1 MSDVV
6 VLTGN
11 LLYSSAM
18 RASRPHTSSGP
29 HPSEH
34 PPTRPSRR
42 HALPARPSTSSGIPD
57 QTNPQLVPIVVTSPF
72 AGVSPVPP
80 FADFMPTRRRSANKR
95 KEGAPPSR
103 PHAVAATS
111 ARVDLPKKDAHFS
124 TADRAILH
132 ELKLGAAARES
143 QFKMKGNKKHH
154 PYTAKEA
161 PYPLNYERP
170 VIDHDVW
177 ETMFIKQLSGSHTFH
192 VFDVPPTKVLDLGC
206 GSGYWI
212 LECAK
217 QWRVSYP
224 STLIAA
230 GAQSKLAIVTVGS
243 PELRV
248 RLDLV
253 PLHPDLSLLRSSDLG
268 SRITWLQ
275 ANCLEGLPFPNEEFD
290 FVHIKRLAHGIP
302 EDKWDGLLEEIL
314 RVMKPGA
321 AIEMVEEDLFFPG
334 RFLDPPPPHRSPT
347 TPRPSFTTP
356 LPIHH
361 QHNGLH
367 RDTNGQ
373 WNLSQHGST
382 LTSTSAFYNPSMFSP
397 SLPSVF
403 GTASMS
409 TLPVSFHDTD
419 TMSSLDI
426 PNHLLSD
433 SSRQESTAPLNPRDH
448 SLLEYIYTEM
458 HAARFINLSPLSQ
471 LAHSLPLYFINVRS
485 HAPIMFMFPPPDLAR
500 VRWQLSQPIG
510 ETSHSDGELRSA
522 QPSHKYADKTGPVTV
537 IGGRHILHQAQQ
549 YVVLDES
556 AVAPGTKTA
565 RQKATPTTTTSHL
578 PASPGTPT
586 KSSFPST
593 SPRVSSEASLFSEEG
608 STSTTTTA
616 YSHAVGEET
625 NMASWFN
632 TLPNQRLKFDLQNLN
647 LHLSMRIMEILA
659 CTEAMWEWV
668 CEYQDTRRQ
677 PQTYK
682 GSSQSRG
689 DADRFRTELVG
700 MSRSEFD
707 VLSTRFEFD
716 MHDCINMNSRTT
728 SAFHTPIPTFARTS
742 DRKAFDDACEKW
754 DEYQMKQRA
763 RRMPPRPAGVQPKK
777 GSSDLSESLD
787 PDDLEAAGPTRQ
799 RLSRTFRV
807 FCAWKAS

>member
-11 LLYSSAM
+11 LFCSSAM

-34 PPTRPSRR
+34 PPTRPTRR
-42 HALPARPSTSSGIPD
+42 HALPARPSTSSGVPD

-103 PHAVAATS
+103 PHAVPATS
-111 ARVDLPKKDAHFS
+111 TTRADLPKKDAQFS

-154 PYTAKEA
+154 PYPAKEA

-206 GSGYWI
+206 GEHTLATHIFWSLLYLAGSGYWI

-217 QWRVSYP
+217 QWRNCEF
-224 STLIAA
+224 
-230 GAQSKLAIVTVGS
+230 VG
-243 PELRV
+243 
-248 RLDLV
+248 LDLV

-268 SRITWLQ
+268 SRITWVQ

-302 EDKWDGLLEEIL
+302 EDKWDFLFEEIS

-334 RFLDPPPPHRSPT
+334 RFLDLPPQHRSPT
-347 TPRPSFTTP
+347 TPRPSFAAP
-356 LPIHH
+356 LPVHH
-361 QHNGLH
+361 QPNGFH
-367 RDTNGQ
+367 DTNDQ

-382 LTSTSAFYNPSMFSP
+382 STSASAFYNPSIYSP

-403 GTASMS
+403 GTASLS
-409 TLPVSFHDTD
+409 TLPVSLHDTD

-426 PNHLLSD
+426 PNRLSSD
-433 SSRQESTAPLNPRDH
+433 SSRQESAAPLNPRDH

-458 HAARFINLSPLSQ
+458 HAARFINLSPLSL
-471 LAHSLPLYFINVRS
+471 LAHSLPLYFKNVRS
-485 HAPIMFMFPPPDLAR
+485 HAPIMFMFPPHDLAQ
-500 VRWQLSQPIG
+500 VQWQLSQPTG

-522 QPSHKYADKTGPVTV
+522 QQSRKYPDKTGPVTV

-549 YVVLDES
+549 YVLLDES

-565 RQKATPTTTTSHL
+565 RQKTTPTTTTSHL
-578 PASPGTPT
+578 PTSPGTPT
-586 KSSFPST
+586 KSSFPPT
-593 SPRVSSEASLFSEEG
+593 SSRVSSEASLFSEER
-608 STSTTTTA
+608 SNSTTTTA
-616 YSHAVGEET
+616 YSHAVGEDM

-647 LHLSMRIMEILA
+647 LHLSMRIMAIIA

-677 PQTYK
+677 PQMYK
-682 GSSQSRG
+682 GNSQSRPAG

-700 MSRSEFD
+700 MSRPEFD

-763 RRMPPRPAGVQPKK
+763 RRMPSRPAGVQPKK
-777 GSSDLSESLD
+777 GSSDLSAAESLD
-787 PDDLEAAGPTRQ
+787 SDDLEAAGPTRQ

>member
-1 MSDVV
+1 MRHVV

-11 LLYSSAM
+11 LLCSFAM

-29 HPSEH
+29 HPSEY
-34 PPTRPSRR
+34 PPTRPTRR

-57 QTNPQLVPIVVTSPF
+57 PTNPHLVPIVVTSPF
-72 AGVSPVPP
+72 AGASPVPP
-80 FADFMPTRRRSANKR
+80 FADFMPTRRRSAKKR

-103 PHAVAATS
+103 PHADAATS
-111 ARVDLPKKDAHFS
+111 TARADLPKKDVHFS
-124 TADRAILH
+124 TADRAILQ

-143 QFKMKGNKKHH
+143 QFKMKANKKHH
-154 PYTAKEA
+154 PYPAKEA
-161 PYPLNYERP
+161 PYPLYYERP

-192 VFDVPPTKVLDLGC
+192 VFDTPPTKVLDLGC

-217 QWRVSYP
+217 QWRNCDF
-224 STLIAA
+224 
-230 GAQSKLAIVTVGS
+230 VG
-243 PELRV
+243 
-248 RLDLV
+248 LDLV

-268 SRITWLQ
+268 SRITWVQ

-302 EDKWDGLLEEIL
+302 EDKWDFLLEEIS

-334 RFLDPPPPHRSPT
+334 RFLDPPHQPRST
-347 TPRPSFTTP
+347 TPRPSFIAP
-356 LPIHH
+356 LPIHY
-361 QHNGLH
+361 QPNGLYH
-367 RDTNGQ
+367 DTNDQ
-373 WNLSQHGST
+373 WSFSQRGST
-382 LTSTSAFYNPSMFSP
+382 STSTSAFYNPSIYSP
-397 SLPSVF
+397 SLPSVI
-403 GTASMS
+403 GTTSVS
-409 TLPVSFHDTD
+409 TLPVSLHDTD
-419 TMSSLDI
+419 TMSSLDNSI
-426 PNHLLSD
+426 RLSSD
-433 SSRQESTAPLNPRDH
+433 SSRQESGAPLNPRDH

-458 HAARFINLSPLSQ
+458 HAARFINLSPLSL
-471 LAHSLPLYFINVRS
+471 LAHSFPLYFNNVRS

-500 VRWQLSQPIG
+500 VKWQLSQSIG
-510 ETSHSDGELRSA
+510 DSGHSDGELGLA
-522 QPSHKYADKTGPVTV
+522 QSSRKNFDKTGPVTV
-537 IGGRHILHQAQQ
+537 IGGRHILHQAQR
-549 YVVLDES
+549 YVLLDES
-556 AVAPGTKTA
+556 GVAPGTKTA
-565 RQKATPTTTTSHL
+565 RQKAAPTTTSSHL
-578 PASPGTPT
+578 PIATSSAGTPT

-593 SPRVSSEASLFSEEG
+593 SSRTSSEASLFSEER

-616 YSHAVGEET
+616 QSHAVGEDT
-625 NMASWFN
+625 NMANWFN

-647 LHLSMRIMEILA
+647 LHLSMRIMEIVG
-659 CTEAMWEWV
+659 CKEAMWEWV
-668 CEYQDTRRQ
+668 CEYQDIRRPYHGQ
-677 PQTYK
+677 SQIYK
-682 GSSQSRG
+682 GNSQSRPTG
-689 DADRFRTELVG
+689 DADGFRTDLVG

-707 VLSTRFEFD
+707 VLFNRFEFD
-716 MHDCINMNSRTT
+716 MHDYINMNSRIT

-763 RRMPPRPAGVQPKK
+763 RRMPRPAGVQVQPKK
-777 GSSDLSESLD
+777 GSDLSAAESLD
-787 PDDLEAAGPTRQ
+787 SDDLEAAGPTRQ

>member
-1 MSDVV
+1 
-6 VLTGN
+6 
-11 LLYSSAM
+11 M
-18 RASRPHTSSGP
+18 RTSRPHTSSGP

-34 PPTRPSRR
+34 PPTRPTRR
-42 HALPARPSTSSGIPD
+42 HGLPARPSTSSGVPD
-57 QTNPQLVPIVVTSPF
+57 QTNPLVPIVVTSPF

-111 ARVDLPKKDAHFS
+111 TRVDLPKKDAQFS

-154 PYTAKEA
+154 PYPAKEA
-161 PYPLNYERP
+161 PYPLHYERP

-192 VFDVPPTKVLDLGC
+192 MFDVPPTKVLDLGC

-217 QWRVSYP
+217 QWRVS
-224 STLIAA
+224 
-230 GAQSKLAIVTVGS
+230 
-243 PELRV
+243 
-248 RLDLV
+248 LDLV

-268 SRITWLQ
+268 SRISWVQ

-302 EDKWDGLLEEIL
+302 EDKWDFLLEEIS

-334 RFLDPPPPHRSPT
+334 RFLDPPQHRSPT
-347 TPRPSFTTP
+347 TPRLSFTAP
-356 LPIHH
+356 LPTYHQPNGSHH
-361 QHNGLH
+361 
-367 RDTNGQ
+367 DTIDQ
-373 WNLSQHGST
+373 WNLAQHGST
-382 LTSTSAFYNPSMFSP
+382 STSTSASYNPSIYSP

-409 TLPVSFHDTD
+409 TLPLSFHDTD
-419 TMSSLDI
+419 TMSSLHI
-426 PNHLLSD
+426 PNRLSSD

-458 HAARFINLSPLSQ
+458 HAARFINLSPLSL
-471 LAHSLPLYFINVRS
+471 LAHSLPLYFKNVRS
-485 HAPIMFMFPPPDLAR
+485 HAPIMFMFPPPDLAQ
-500 VRWQLSQPIG
+500 VQWQLSQPIG
-510 ETSHSDGELRSA
+510 ETSHSDGELRSV
-522 QPSHKYADKTGPVTV
+522 QPSRKYADKTGPVTV

-549 YVVLDES
+549 YVLLDES

-578 PASPGTPT
+578 PTTPGTPT

-593 SPRVSSEASLFSEEG
+593 SSRVSSEASVFSEER

-616 YSHAVGEET
+616 YSHAVGEDT

-677 PQTYK
+677 PQMYK
-682 GSSQSRG
+682 GNSQSRPTG
-689 DADRFRTELVG
+689 DADKFRTELVG

-754 DEYQMKQRA
+754 AEYQMKQRA
-763 RRMPPRPAGVQPKK
+763 RRVPPRPAGVRLKK
-777 GSSDLSESLD
+777 GSSDLSAAESLD
-787 PDDLEAAGPTRQ
+787 SDDLEAAGPPRQ